1 MEKNIYTLIIL
12 LFAFEAF
19 AQYENINDNKFK
31 QLKEEMAT
39 PNAYRTAGGAPGY
52 AYYQNTADY
61 TMDIELNDGQRK
73 LYGSETIVYT
83 NNSPD
88 QLEYLWLQLDQ
99 NCLLYT
105 SPSPRDRQKSRM
117 PSSA

>member
-39 PNAYRTAGGAPGY
+39 PNAYRTAGALPG
-52 AYYQNTADY
+52 
-61 TMDIELNDGQRK
+61 MH
-73 LYGSETIVYT
+73 TI
-83 NNSPD
+83 
-88 QLEYLWLQLDQ
+88 
-99 NCLLYT
+99 
-105 SPSPRDRQKSRM
+105 RIRQTTQWT
-117 PSSA
+117 

>member
-39 PNAYRTAGGAPGY
+39 LMHRTAGALLG
-52 AYYQNTADY
+52 
-61 TMDIELNDGQRK
+61 ILSE
-73 LYGSETIVYT
+73 YGGLH
-83 NNSPD
+83 NGHRA
-88 QLEYLWLQLDQ
+88 Q
-99 NCLLYT
+99 
-105 SPSPRDRQKSRM
+105 
-117 PSSA
+117 